1 MTLPRF
7 AAERRR
13 LQHVAR
19 SYRPIFPGH
28 RTLDSKPPAA
38 VSAVDRWDRQ
48 TDGRTDVQQL
58 HRPCSP
64 YYKTFKTTA
73 KTSAACC
80 VAWRCEQADGWTG
93 IEEELKLAGFVEFAG
108 VFWHTRG
115 STAPGAES
123 GMCLVLAGRR
133 VDGHRGGT
141 ETGRVR
147 RGRRSLLTHW
157 GQHRTGGGVWY
168 LSCVGRPTG
177 GRASRR
183 SWNWPDSSRSLESSR
198 CSFSCSATSSS
209 RRPSSPSSSSTS
221 TTPPTSSR
229 HLQHEL
235 AFYAA
240 SLFTA
245 VAHPRIGC
253 SG

>member
-93 IEEELKLAGFVEFAG
+93 IEEELELAGFVEVAR
-108 VFWHTRG
+108 VF
-115 STAPGAES
+115 SVFV
-123 GMCLVLAGRR
+123 LVLGNFVFTQTVVAII
-133 VDGHRGGT
+133 
-141 ETGRVR
+141 
-147 RGRRSLLTHW
+147 LLNIDHATNKFKA
-157 GQHRTGGGVWY
+157 
-168 LSCVGRPTG
+168 SPT
-177 GRASRR
+177 
-183 SWNWPDSSRSLESSR
+183 
-198 CSFSCSATSSS
+198 
-209 RRPSSPSSSSTS
+209 
-221 TTPPTSSR
+221 
-229 HLQHEL
+229 
-235 AFYAA
+235 
-240 SLFTA
+240 
-245 VAHPRIGC
+245 
-253 SG
+253 

>member
-13 LQHVAR
+13 LQHGAR

-123 GMCLVLAGRR
+123 GICLVLAGRR
-133 VDGHRGGT
+133 VDGHRGGAG
-141 ETGRVR
+141 TGRIR
-147 RGRRSLLTHW
+147 RGRSSLLGVRSRARQLRLHADRRRHHPP
-157 GQHRTGGGVWY
+157 QHRPRHQQVQGI
-168 LSCVGRPTG
+168 SNM
-177 GRASRR
+177 
-183 SWNWPDSSRSLESSR
+183 NWLFTPHH
-198 CSFSCSATSSS
+198 CSQQWRIRELAVVDD
-209 RRPSSPSSSSTS
+209 PSSLPVLFL
-221 TTPPTSSR
+221 PCP
-229 HLQHEL
+229 H
-235 AFYAA
+235 
-240 SLFTA
+240 SLTCPFVPRYSPLNPA
-245 VAHPRIGC
+245 VG
-253 SG
+253 SGEAL